1 MSVRMRGFEKYSP
14 LGAALKLVLSH
25 VRPLPPES
33 VPFQNTVGRVLAEDV
48 VAESDS
54 PPFRRST
61 MDGFAVRASDTFGA
75 GPSTPVALNVVG
87 SVRSG
92 FMPKASVGRK
102 EALKIMTGAPVPK
115 GADAVVMVEHTKL
128 QGRRLEVLLPVTP
141 GKNTSERGEDI
152 KAGEVVLK
160 KGHVIHPQDVGMFAQ
175 MQNLGVRVFRRPKV
189 AVATTGEELVAPG
202 RKLPPAKI
210 VDSNSYSLAAAVT
223 AAGGV
228 PQVLG
233 IAPDDRQSIKKLI
246 QRSLGHDMVL
256 LSGGSSVGEFDLVP
270 EIISE
275 MGKMVFHG
283 VSIRP
288 GGPTAFGVIK
298 KKPVFCLAGF
308 PVATLVAFHLL
319 VRPALLAMQELPPDH
334 GRRAV
339 TARLTKDV
347 SGTLGRMDVVR
358 VRVRKA
364 REWLAEPLMVG
375 GSSLLSSM
383 TGADGFITVPEDI
396 EGLNKGQKVEVE
408 LY

>member
-1 MSVRMRGFEKYSP
+1 MRGFEKYSP

-25 VRPLPPES
+25 VRPQPPES

-202 RKLPPAKI
+202 RKLP
-210 VDSNSYSLAAAVT
+210 
-223 AAGGV
+223 
-228 PQVLG
+228 
-233 IAPDDRQSIKKLI
+233 
-246 QRSLGHDMVL
+246 
-256 LSGGSSVGEFDLVP
+256 
-270 EIISE
+270 
-275 MGKMVFHG
+275 
-283 VSIRP
+283 
-288 GGPTAFGVIK
+288 
-298 KKPVFCLAGF
+298 
-308 PVATLVAFHLL
+308 
-319 VRPALLAMQELPPDH
+319 
-334 GRRAV
+334 
-339 TARLTKDV
+339 
-347 SGTLGRMDVVR
+347 
-358 VRVRKA
+358 
-364 REWLAEPLMVG
+364 
-375 GSSLLSSM
+375 
-383 TGADGFITVPEDI
+383 
-396 EGLNKGQKVEVE
+396 
-408 LY
+408 

>member
-1 MSVRMRGFEKYSP
+1 MSVRMHGFEKYTP
-14 LGAALKLVLSH
+14 LSKARKLIISSIKT
-25 VRPLPPES
+25 LPPES
-33 VPFQNTVGRVLAEDV
+33 VSFQGTVGRVLAEDV
-48 VAESDS
+48 VAKSDS

-61 MDGFAVRASDTFGA
+61 MDGFAVRAADTFGA
-75 GPSTPVALNVVG
+75 APSTPAALNVVG

-152 KAGEVVLK
+152 KAGEIVLK

-175 MQNLGVRVFRRPKV
+175 MQNLRVRVFRRPSV
-189 AVATTGEELVAPG
+189 AVATTGEELVSPG
-202 RKLPPAKI
+202 KKLPPAKI

-228 PQVLG
+228 PHVLG

-246 QRSLGHDMVL
+246 NRSLSHDMVL

-288 GGPTAFGVIK
+288 GGPTAFGIIK

-308 PVATLVAFHLL
+308 PVSTLVAFHFLA
-319 VRPALLAMQELPPDH
+319 RPALLEMQGLPQDH
-334 GRRAV
+334 GCRVV
-339 TARLTKDV
+339 TARLTRDV
-347 SGTLGRMDVVR
+347 SGTLGRMDIVR
-358 VRVRKA
+358 VKVRKG
-364 REWLAEPLMVG
+364 REWLVEPLMAG
-375 GSSLLSSM
+375 GSSLLSSL
-383 TGADGFITVPEDI
+383 TGADGFITVSEDV